1 MPAAEKTAAEPTSA
15 RKPAA
20 EKTGKHVVMVTGTY
34 GSRY

>member
-1 MPAAEKTAAEPTSA
+1 MPAAERPTA
-15 RKPAA
+15 RKPAT

>member
-1 MPAAEKTAAEPTSA
+1 MPAAEKTAAERPTA

-20 EKTGKHVVMVTGTY
+20 QKTGKNAVMVTGTY